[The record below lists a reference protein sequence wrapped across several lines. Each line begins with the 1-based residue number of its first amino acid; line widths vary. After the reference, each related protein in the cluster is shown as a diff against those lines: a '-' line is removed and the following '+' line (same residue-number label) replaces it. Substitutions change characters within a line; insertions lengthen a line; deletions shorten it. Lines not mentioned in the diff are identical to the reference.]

1 MKKHLLR
8 LAFINGLLFLSICI
22 FAQEYSDFYFTRVNG
37 ENGLSESNVKAILQD
52 SYGFMWFG
60 TKNGLNR
67 YDGTSILQFD
77 CDDLEEGT
85 GNHNIGALF
94 EDKERNLWVGTDR
107 GVYIYNPAV
116 DVFKRFK
123 IASSEGITLDNWVAE
138 ILSDS
143 LDNIWVLI
151 PDQGLFRYKDG
162 KVHHYSLIDKDNLKN
177 NNPECICIN
186 EQGEVWVGTSGIG
199 LFKYNYRDD
208 NFEQYLTDRMGRSLI
223 DKTIISICFQK
234 ENAILGIHE
243 GDLLKYNTRT
253 DELSEVSFL
262 GEKKT
267 FLRDVMCFGDEIWV
281 GSLHGIFIIN
291 EKENNVIHLKED
303 LMRSFSL
310 SDNSIYSIYKD
321 YEGGIWIGTMFG
333 GVNYLP
339 NRILTFAKYV
349 PGSDPYSLN
358 TKRIR
363 GLAEDNNGCIWIGT
377 EDNGV
382 NVLDPRTGKVHQ
394 IYDNVPGRLIT
405 LSVKHYENHIYV
417 GLFKQGMNDIS
428 IPGEHLKYVS
438 DKDLGI
444 EEGSVYSFLKDSK
457 GRTWIGPGWGLY
469 VSQSKERKFH
479 RVEEVGYNWVFD
491 IMEARDGTIWL
502 ATMGNGV
509 WKCDPKNNSYKNYS

>member
-267 FLRDVMCFGDEIWV
+267 FLRDV
-281 GSLHGIFIIN
+281 
-291 EKENNVIHLKED
+291 
-303 LMRSFSL
+303 
-310 SDNSIYSIYKD
+310 
-321 YEGGIWIGTMFG
+321 
-333 GVNYLP
+333 
-339 NRILTFAKYV
+339 
-349 PGSDPYSLN
+349 
-358 TKRIR
+358 
-363 GLAEDNNGCIWIGT
+363 
-377 EDNGV
+377 
-382 NVLDPRTGKVHQ
+382 
-394 IYDNVPGRLIT
+394 
-405 LSVKHYENHIYV
+405 
-417 GLFKQGMNDIS
+417 
-428 IPGEHLKYVS
+428 
-438 DKDLGI
+438 
-444 EEGSVYSFLKDSK
+444 
-457 GRTWIGPGWGLY
+457 
-469 VSQSKERKFH
+469 
-479 RVEEVGYNWVFD
+479 VFW
-491 IMEARDGTIWL
+491 R
-502 ATMGNGV
+502 
-509 WKCDPKNNSYKNYS
+509 